1 MQQKFM
7 DMPAPDSLRI
17 VSLLPSAT
25 EILDCLGLTPFV
37 VGRSHECDYPADIS
51 SQPICTAA
59 RLNSNRSSGEI
70 DRDVLALLQA
80 ALGIYEVKLDV
91 LRELK
96 PTHIVT
102 QAQCDVCAVTL
113 KDVEQAIAT
122 LDGEIK
128 PQLISLQP
136 DTLADVYADIIRVAQ
151 VFKVDPQPALT
162 GLQNRV
168 KSCGDRTKHLPTDQ
182 RPKVAAVEWIDPLMG
197 GGNWLP
203 ELIEIAG
210 GENVLGQQGEH
221 SPYISWE
228 TLLEKNPDIVV
239 IMPCGFDLE
248 RTHQEMLADV
258 TAHPQWRN
266 LRAVKEDKLFICDGN
281 AYFNRPGP
289 RLIDSLEILAEII
302 HPNLFERQYT
312 QQDWQR
318 LKFPEIK

>member
-1 MQQKFM
+1 
-7 DMPAPDSLRI
+7 MPSTESLRI

-37 VGRSHECDYPADIS
+37 VGRSHECDYPAEIAS
-51 SQPICTAA
+51 RPICTAA
-59 RLNSNRSSGEI
+59 RLNSERSSGEI

-80 ALGIYEVKLDV
+80 ALGIYEVNIDV

-113 KDVEQAIAT
+113 GDVEQAIAS
-122 LDGEIK
+122 LGGELN

-136 DTLADVYADIIRVAQ
+136 NTLADVYADITRVATQ
-151 VFKVDPQPALT
+151 FNVDPQPTLT
-162 GLQNRV
+162 GLKNRV
-168 KSCGDRTKHLPTDQ
+168 EACQQRTQDLTPEQ
-182 RPKVAAVEWIDPLMG
+182 RPKVAAIEWIDPLMG

-210 GENVLGQQGEH
+210 GENILGKQGEH
-221 SPYISWE
+221 SPYITWDS
-228 TLLEKNPDIVV
+228 LLAKDPDVVV

-248 RTHQEMLADV
+248 RTRQEMLTDV
-258 TAHPQWRN
+258 KAHPQWQE
-266 LRAVKEDKLFICDGN
+266 LRAVKENTLFICDGN

-289 RLIDSLEILAEII
+289 RLIDSIEILTEMI
-302 HPNLFERQYT
+302 HPQLFDRQYT
-312 QQDWQR
+312 QQDWQQ
-318 LKFPEIK
+318 LSLV